1 MDKILSFISI
11 GIYVFFIFCRT
22 STAADTLIFKHG
34 SFQLGFLNT
43 GVYRR
48 QLASTSGDYCDN
60 DGLCGANGMC
70 DISNS
75 QVCIC
80 LKGFKPKRPDKW
92 NLGEYT
98 EGCVR
103 PELLKCQIKVGF
115 MKYAAVKLP
124 DITNSW
130 VNQSMSLM
138 ECRASCLS
146 NCSCMAYSSSGI
158 KGEGSGCTIWFGDL
172 INIRKLLAGGQDLY
186 IRMPASELNANCRKT
201 KIAVIVVSIASI
213 VSGMLLAVCCI
224 CRKSSKFKEKMG
236 KHGTMSKNYEGQ
248 KEDLEVPL
256 FSLSTIATATD
267 NFSFNKKLGEGGFG
281 PVYKGRLVD
290 GQEIAVKR
298 LSQSSGQG
306 SNEFKTEVRLIAK
319 LQHRNLVRLLGC
331 CIEGEEKLLIYEHMP
346 NKSLDLYIFDQTQGR
361 LLYWSKRFHI
371 ICGIARGLLYLHQDS
386 RLRIIHRDLKAS
398 NVLLDKEMNPK
409 ISDFGLAKTFGG
421 DQNEGVTRNVV
432 GTYGY
437 MAPEYAIDGQFSVKS
452 DVFSFG
458 ILLLEIISG
467 KRSRGFYDPDEHLN
481 LIGHAWR
488 LWKEGR
494 SLELI
499 DESLSDSCALS
510 EVLHCIHIS
519 LLCVQQLPED
529 RPTMSSVILMLGDGG
544 ALPQPK
550 RPGFFGGRYSSEADS
565 SSIKNEISS
574 PFDSTITVLEAR

>member
-1 MDKILSFISI
+1 
-11 GIYVFFIFCRT
+11 
-22 STAADTLIFKHG
+22 
-34 SFQLGFLNT
+34 
-43 GVYRR
+43 
-48 QLASTSGDYCDN
+48 
-60 DGLCGANGMC
+60 
-70 DISNS
+70 
-75 QVCIC
+75 
-80 LKGFKPKRPDKW
+80 
-92 NLGEYT
+92 
-98 EGCVR
+98 
-103 PELLKCQIKVGF
+103 
-115 MKYAAVKLP
+115 
-124 DITNSW
+124 
-130 VNQSMSLM
+130 
-138 ECRASCLS
+138 
-146 NCSCMAYSSSGI
+146 
-158 KGEGSGCTIWFGDL
+158 
-172 INIRKLLAGGQDLY
+172 
-186 IRMPASELNANCRKT
+186 
-201 KIAVIVVSIASI
+201 
-213 VSGMLLAVCCI
+213 MLLAVCCI

>member
-11 GIYVFFIFCRT
+11 GIYVFLIFCRT

-34 SFQLGFLNT
+34 SFQLGFLHA

-48 QLASTSGDYCDN
+48 LLASTSGDYCNN
-60 DGLCGANGMC
+60 DGLCGANG
-70 DISNS
+70 IE
-75 QVCIC
+75 IARYH
-80 LKGFKPKRPDKW
+80 KF
-92 NLGEYT
+92 LGQSKYEPHGMQSKLLEQLFLY
-98 EGCVR
+98 G
-103 PELLKCQIKVGF
+103 LLKLRYQRKV
-115 MKYAAVKLP
+115 
-124 DITNSW
+124 
-130 VNQSMSLM
+130 
-138 ECRASCLS
+138 
-146 NCSCMAYSSSGI
+146 
-158 KGEGSGCTIWFGDL
+158 SGCTTWFGDL
-172 INIRKLLAGGQDLY
+172 INIRKLLAGGGQDLY
-186 IRMPASELNANCRKT
+186 IRIPASELNANCRKT
-201 KIAVIVVSIASI
+201 KIAVIVVSIASV
-213 VSGMLLAVCCI
+213 VSGTLLAVCCI
-224 CRKSSKFKEKMG
+224 RRKSSKFKEKMG
-236 KHGTMSKNYEGQ
+236 KHGTMSQNYEGQ

-256 FSLSTIATATD
+256 FSLSTIATATN

-331 CIEGEEKLLIYEHMP
+331 CIEGEEKLLIYEYMP
-346 NKSLDLYIFDQTQGR
+346 NKSLDFYIFDQTQGR

-458 ILLLEIISG
+458 ILLLEIVSG
-467 KRSRGFYDPDEHLN
+467 KRNRGFYDPDENLN
-481 LIGHAWR
+481 LIGHAR
-488 LWKEGR
+488 H
-494 SLELI
+494 
-499 DESLSDSCALS
+499 
-510 EVLHCIHIS
+510 VL
-519 LLCVQQLPED
+519 
-529 RPTMSSVILMLGDGG
+529 
-544 ALPQPK
+544 
-550 RPGFFGGRYSSEADS
+550 FEA
-565 SSIKNEISS
+565 
-574 PFDSTITVLEAR
+574 